1 MLSSGLRLRGGVR
14 GVGVVVVWV
23 LVVGVLVGG
32 GSGSAVA
39 DSFSPPPGP
48 PSVSTVE
55 LSSGEVQDV
64 DIEPGHPRSAD
75 VYSVTAFVSNPAGL
89 ADLSRV
95 QLCVWLPATNLLTG
109 EVNSDNV
116 CNPTVDD
123 GSGNPVADPYT
134 DANPPDP
141 HTVFIAEWAWD
152 KSSDA
157 TDSSTWVDEFTVV
170 ESSTSPN
177 KYELQDSSVTSGY
190 SDISSDTTMT
200 ISFDFKV
207 SHAMRHSNDWNVT
220 VLAED
225 GLGVG
230 DPDVENRFD
239 AQTKEDVLVKYF
251 GQVQTDSR
259 TELDFG
265 ALGLS
270 GQTSRTVAG
279 ETLGNYTANAAS
291 DVTLEAD
298 HFVSASGDTL
308 VLQQDS
314 GSGLDGSG
322 ELVFRCSTGDS
333 FDSNSAAVV
342 DSGAEIFHEAVAVSG
357 VAADPERW
365 ESIGNHSCE
374 LEFLGGAQVPNTQ
387 YSNDVTVA
395 LVADEAN
402 APRNLVATA
411 SSSGDEVVLE
421 WDQPIAA
428 NDASVTLANYLIERH
443 SGDGN
448 FQPVTGSGDGD
459 GVPDA
464 NGEIVSGFTEQMRI
478 VDTGLT
484 PQNTYTYRVTANYGS
499 GEGAGATVSQ
509 GVTTP
514 DPKDTVT
521 LLANINNQ
529 FNRDMNFAA
538 GDVANYLD
546 TATGSRDFR
555 VIATPV
561 AGSAS
566 AEELSGYYYGNP
578 PWGRFSVD
586 AFIDTQSSLELASGF
601 SGTAVALNSHPYL
614 GFVAFTNQGYYVGT
628 GLMAYEQYGTRTR
641 LRNLFYPNATR
652 SIRAAILDK
661 QDTDVTKAD
670 LEGGLLKTFTN
681 SSTSTVFSDGQNPGY
696 YGFCGQS
703 SFSCDDGVWGF
714 RSGVRVDGNGGTY
727 LNFGGSGS
735 YGIQS
740 PGDDHD
746 DNRLFWGGETHYG
759 GKMAFFVVYAD

>member
-1 MLSSGLRLRGGVR
+1 MVSLRLRGGVR

-529 FNRDMNFAA
+529 FNAA
-538 GDVANYLD
+538 NSTFLVTAIRNGLRNSVA
-546 TATGSRDFR
+546 GGQE
-555 VIATPV
+555 VIAISSPW
-561 AGSAS
+561 AGQAS
-566 AEELSGYYYGNP
+566 AEQLEGTWYTDVRNRGEFSLPAFLSN
-578 PWGRFSVD
+578 SD
-586 AFIDTQSSLELASGF
+586 LALASGF
-601 SGTAVALNSHPYL
+601 PAGGDDLNGHPYL
-614 GFVAFTNQGYYVGT
+614 GFVAFRNDGSYIGAAV
-628 GLMAYEQYGTRTR
+628 MAYTDYGSGTA
-641 LRNLFYPNATR
+641 LRNLFYPNQFR
-652 SIRAAILDK
+652 SLAAVSLNK
-661 QDTDVTKAD
+661 KSSDVTRDDIVSNGD
-670 LEGGLLKTFTN
+670 LRFTT
-681 SSTSTVFSDGQNPGY
+681 SPFTSTVFSDGQRPGTSGY
-696 YGFCGQS
+696 HSQDR
-703 SFSCDDGVWGF
+703 FSADDGIWGYSNG
-714 RSGVRVDGNGGTY
+714 RGLDGNGGVFMNTSGG
-727 LNFGGSGS
+727 FGV
-735 YGIQS
+735 QS
-740 PGDDHD
+740 PGSDSSDQYLYWNG
-746 DNRLFWGGETHYG
+746 NRYTNGF
-759 GKMAFFVVYAD
+759 AVFFTVYPSP